1 MEEALEVAVAP
12 MVVAMDQVVV
22 AAEEEEAA
30 AEATEPEG
38 FESATEKGYSS

>member
-12 MVVAMDQVVV
+12 MVVAMDLVVV
-22 AAEEEEAA
+22 AEEEEVA

>member
-12 MVVAMDQVVV
+12 MVVAMDLVVV
-22 AAEEEEAA
+22 AAEEEAVA